1 MFINT
6 TFLIFQDGGRPPS
19 WIFKSSKFS
28 TAGPVRRANMRHHAK
43 CCADLSNKL
52 KQSTDYWPINANK
65 VRHSSEQANCC

>member
-43 CCADLSNKL
+43 RCADRSNTGNL
-52 KQSTDYWPINANK
+52 KQSTDYVAFIL
-65 VRHSSEQANCC
+65 